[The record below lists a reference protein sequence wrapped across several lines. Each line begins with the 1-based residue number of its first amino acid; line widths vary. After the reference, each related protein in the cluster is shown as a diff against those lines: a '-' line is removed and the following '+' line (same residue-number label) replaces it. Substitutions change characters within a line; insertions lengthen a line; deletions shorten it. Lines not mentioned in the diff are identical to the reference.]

1 MKASFSSILEPT
13 DDGVIEQLSRKS
25 IREGEERLLY
35 AMLENAIEDYQKYV
49 SATDKKGKELFQQA
63 EEWFFATDSGSDFSF
78 ENLCDYLS
86 LNACYV
92 RKGLLRWKAE
102 KQCHPVSQSMA
113 S

>member
-13 DDGVIEQLSRKS
+13 DDGIIEQLSRKS
-25 IREGEERLLY
+25 FREGEERLLY
-35 AMLENAIEDYQKYV
+35 AMLENAIEDFQKYI
-49 SATDKKGKELFQQA
+49 SATDKRGKELFQQA
-63 EEWFFATDSGSDFSF
+63 EEWFFDTDSSSEFSF

-92 RKGLLRWKAE
+92 RKGLLEWK
-102 KQCHPVSQSMA
+102 KQKHCNHASQRLA